1 MIVFL
6 ITLVISNKFYIQN
19 TGIAFLNRFLE
30 IDIFALFFICLC
42 FLFIIN
48 GSNLIDGYN
57 GLLGIHTFIILANLF
72 FVNYF
77 GGNYDLAFFIFYGIL
92 IIIFFLQYNFP
103 KATVFL
109 GDGGSYFLGAFIALS
124 VINTS
129 VANPSISPFY
139 FCILLF
145 YLFFEVFFSFIRKI
159 VMEKKSPLFPDKKH
173 LHMLLYKILLKKNNN
188 KSKSNY
194 LVSII
199 INLVY
204 LTLILP
210 PIFFMKNGM
219 FCKYYS
225 LVLFIIYIFCTVV
238 NPINKNLLEAKII
251 QRLDLSDLML
261 KLWISKPENYS
272 FKPGQYCTIGVNGI
286 ERAYSIAS
294 SPDEDSMELFIE
306 LVDHGE
312 LSPIIWKMKAG
323 DKLTLRPRAKG
334 IFQIKDT
341 NYDNYL
347 LICTVTGIVPYVSY
361 VRYFLN
367 NNSHNMK
374 FHILQGSSYMDEF
387 GYSEELLKIAKE
399 YPDFVIYHPTVSR
412 PNDIRNEKWQG
423 MTGRV
428 NNIVEDYINEKQ
440 LNKENTIVYAC
451 GNPDMIIDIKDKLG
465 QNIGFK
471 VLEERFWK

>member
-1 MIVFL
+1 MDLNNLTLIFFLIVFGILFYKYFLLIINKYNLKLIIDDQLRKPQAFHTSPIPSVGGTGIFFSLLIVHFYFLLFEGIFFFEYLSFCAIFFILGFSDDLKLNIRPKFRLLVMIAFL

-124 VINTS
+124 AIKTS

-173 LHMLLYKILLKKNNN
+173 LHMLLYKMLLKKNNS

-194 LVSII
+194 HVSII
-199 INLVY
+199 INSIY
-204 LTLILP
+204 LIMIIP
-210 PIFFMKNGM
+210 AIFMMTDGM

-225 LVLFIIYIFCTVV
+225 IVFFISYLFSYRI
-238 NPINKNLLEAKII
+238 
-251 QRLDLSDLML
+251 
-261 KLWISKPENYS
+261 
-272 FKPGQYCTIGVNGI
+272 
-286 ERAYSIAS
+286 AY
-294 SPDEDSMELFIE
+294 
-306 LVDHGE
+306 
-312 LSPIIWKMKAG
+312 
-323 DKLTLRPRAKG
+323 
-334 IFQIKDT
+334 
-341 NYDNYL
+341 
-347 LICTVTGIVPYVSY
+347 
-361 VRYFLN
+361 
-367 NNSHNMK
+367 
-374 FHILQGSSYMDEF
+374 
-387 GYSEELLKIAKE
+387 
-399 YPDFVIYHPTVSR
+399 
-412 PNDIRNEKWQG
+412 EK
-423 MTGRV
+423 T
-428 NNIVEDYINEKQ
+428 K
-440 LNKENTIVYAC
+440 
-451 GNPDMIIDIKDKLG
+451 
-465 QNIGFK
+465 
-471 VLEERFWK
+471 